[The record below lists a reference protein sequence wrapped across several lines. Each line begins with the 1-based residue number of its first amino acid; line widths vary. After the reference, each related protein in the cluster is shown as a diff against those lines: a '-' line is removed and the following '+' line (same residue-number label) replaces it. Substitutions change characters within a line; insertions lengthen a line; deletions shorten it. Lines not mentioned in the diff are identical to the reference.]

1 MCIRVL
7 FVTEL
12 GLSHILFGKL
22 AGDEFLS
29 FKHLKHFK
37 THFEFY
43 KKKIMCLKWYTYFPW
58 CYTPKATFTLYQMET
73 PIILYFCTFAA
84 ICDDPDILKLP
95 LNSPRRTNRV
105 QFSFGI

>member
-1 MCIRVL
+1 MCTRVL

-12 GLSHILFGKL
+12 GLSHIPFVKL
-22 AGDEFLS
+22 AGDAFLS

-43 KKKIMCLKWYTYFPW
+43 KKKNNVLEMVHLFPMVLHTKSHIYFV
-58 CYTPKATFTLYQMET
+58 LNET
-73 PIILYFCTFAA
+73 PVILYFCTFASISA
-84 ICDDPDILKLP
+84 DPDILKLP
-95 LNSPRRTNRV
+95 LNFPRRTNRV